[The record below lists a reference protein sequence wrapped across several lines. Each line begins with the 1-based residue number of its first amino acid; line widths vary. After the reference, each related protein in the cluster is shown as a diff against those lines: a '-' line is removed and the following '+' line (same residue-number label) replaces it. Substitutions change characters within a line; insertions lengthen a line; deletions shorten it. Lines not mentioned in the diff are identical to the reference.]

1 VPPEATATHFSYSIG
16 VVTLLSIVSLEFV
29 PIISSVL
36 NMTAANM
43 RKPPNSSMYDIV
55 SLRKM
60 YPMSNVDNDSSDN
73 NNDARLG
80 FTAL

>member
-1 VPPEATATHFSYSIG
+1 
-16 VVTLLSIVSLEFV
+16 
-29 PIISSVL
+29 
-36 NMTAANM
+36 
-43 RKPPNSSMYDIV
+43 
-55 SLRKM
+55 M